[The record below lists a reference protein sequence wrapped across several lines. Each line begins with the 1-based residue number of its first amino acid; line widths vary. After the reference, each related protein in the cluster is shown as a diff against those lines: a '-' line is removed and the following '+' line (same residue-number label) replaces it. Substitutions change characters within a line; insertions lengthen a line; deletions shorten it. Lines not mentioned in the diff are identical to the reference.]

1 MSITSSIKN
10 MFKNP
15 TVRKI
20 EKAKPSDVLH
30 SLKLGL
36 ALSGGG
42 THGVAYVGVF
52 KAFEEAGIKF
62 DYIAGTSIGSLMGAL
77 YSAGI
82 PLSDIEY
89 RALNLKAKD
98 IMTNKIPFMPSKPD
112 KMIEQTRQALEGKGF
127 SDLKIPLTIV
137 AVDIISG
144 EEVHLKSGDLATAI
158 TASCAVPA
166 IFNPVEIGKYRLYD
180 GGLRNNIPADVVR
193 DMGADIVLTIDVNPT
208 RGYGTESEKYL
219 DLMKAAF
226 RILMKANSLNGYMQ
240 SDYVLKID
248 LSKYDSKKLKD
259 VDQMME
265 IGYNVA
271 KAEMP
276 QILKVLGMKVPN
288 EDIKETVKR
297 LKMMKKRAKMLE
309 KEKKHIDE

>member
-1 MSITSSIKN
+1 MSFTGSIKN
-10 MFKNP
+10 IFKNP

-20 EKAKPSDVLH
+20 EKAKDSDVLH

-42 THGVAYVGVF
+42 THGVAYIGVF

-89 RALNLKAKD
+89 RALNLKSKD

-127 SDLKIPLTIV
+127 KDLKIPLTIV

-144 EEVHLKSGDLATAI
+144 EEVHITSGDLATAI

-166 IFNPVEIGKYRLYD
+166 IFDRVCDDVRAITDNRLITW
-180 GGLRNNIPADVVR
+180 READREHHRVDRDRDAERPNQQAVVAAARQCLGR
-193 DMGADIVLTIDVNPT
+193 DARD
-208 RGYGTESEKYL
+208 R
-219 DLMKAAF
+219 
-226 RILMKANSLNGYMQ
+226 
-240 SDYVLKID
+240 
-248 LSKYDSKKLKD
+248 
-259 VDQMME
+259 
-265 IGYNVA
+265 
-271 KAEMP
+271 
-276 QILKVLGMKVPN
+276 KV
-288 EDIKETVKR
+288 
-297 LKMMKKRAKMLE
+297 
-309 KEKKHIDE
+309 